1 MFVLG
6 TITKCDSAAMELR
19 HLVYFVTVAEER
31 NFSRAAER
39 LRVVQSGVS
48 AAIRSLER
56 ELGAQLFD
64 RSSQRVT
71 LTDAGTALLPAA
83 RATIDAAQAAR
94 DAVDEVRGGLRG
106 TLRIGTLISV
116 GFVDLPGLLGQFRAE
131 HPAVDLR
138 LRAAPTGSAGLA
150 QSLLDGEL
158 DVAFLSLPGRPPAG
172 LLVRVLVA
180 EPIVAVLPASHRLA
194 GRASVSLA
202 DLADEP
208 FVDSPPGYG
217 NRTEVDR
224 GFAAAGLR
232 RRVALEVADIA
243 TVARYVRSGLGVAL
257 LPRFSAGT
265 GFPAGAAAP
274 AGAPGLPAGA
284 PGDDGLRTLPVTGAR
299 LRWTFGVATGS
310 ARRPSA
316 AVRALLD
323 LIDAYRVERAG

>member
-1 MFVLG
+1 
-6 TITKCDSAAMELR
+6 MELR

-31 NFSRAAER
+31 NFSRAAQR

-48 AAIRSLER
+48 AAIRALER
-56 ELGAQLFD
+56 ELGTPLFE
-64 RSSQRVT
+64 RTSQRVA

-106 TLRIGTLISV
+106 TVRIGTLISV

-131 HPAVDLR
+131 HPGVDLR
-138 LRAAPTGSAGLA
+138 MRAAPTGSAGLA
-150 QSLLDGEL
+150 RALLDGEL
-158 DVAFLSLPGRPPAG
+158 DVAFVSLAGRPPAG
-172 LLVRVLVA
+172 LSVRVLVA
-180 EPIVAVLPASHRLA
+180 EPIVAVLPAGHRLAGAGATDLAGKSSRRPAGTASVGPA

-202 DLADEP
+202 DLVDEP

-224 GFAAAGLR
+224 GFAAAGLQ

-243 TVARYVRSGLGVAL
+243 TVADYVRNGLGVAL
-257 LPRFSAGT
+257 IPRFAVGSG
-265 GFPAGAAAP
+265 
-274 AGAPGLPAGA
+274 
-284 PGDDGLRTLPVTGAR
+284 DGLVTLSVTGAG
-299 LRWTFGVATGS
+299 LRWTFGVATAS
-310 ARRPSA
+310 ARGPSA

-323 LIDAYRVERAG
+323 MVDAHRLER

>member
-1 MFVLG
+1 
-6 TITKCDSAAMELR
+6 MELR

-56 ELGAQLFD
+56 ELGTQLFD
-64 RSSQRVT
+64 RSSQRVA
-71 LTDAGTALLPAA
+71 LTDAGTALLPEA
-83 RATIDAAQAAR
+83 RATLDAAQAAR

-116 GFVDLPGLLGQFRAE
+116 PFVDLPGLLGQFRAE

-150 QSLLDGEL
+150 RSLLDGEL
-158 DVAFLSLPGRPPAG
+158 DVAFVSLAGRPPPG
-172 LLVRVLVA
+172 LSVRVLVA
-180 EPIVAVLPASHRLA
+180 EPIVAVLPVGHRLA
-194 GRASVSLA
+194 ERAAVTLA

-243 TVARYVRSGLGVAL
+243 TVAQYVRNGLGVAL
-257 LPRFSAGT
+257 LPGFSVQS
-265 GFPAGAAAP
+265 AA
-274 AGAPGLPAGA
+274 
-284 PGDDGLRTLPVTGAR
+284 GLRMLPVSGAR

-323 LIDAYRVERAG
+323 LVDAYRVATTG

>member
-1 MFVLG
+1 MFVLSI
-6 TITKCDSAAMELR
+6 ITKCDSAAMELR

-56 ELGAQLFD
+56 DLGAPLFD
-64 RSSQRVT
+64 RSSQRVA
-71 LTDAGTALLPAA
+71 LTDAGAALLPAA

-116 GFVDLPGLLGQFRAE
+116 GFVDLPGLLGRFRAE

-150 QSLLDGEL
+150 RSLLEGEL
-158 DVAFLSLPGRPPAG
+158 DVAFVSLAGRPPAG
-172 LLVRVLVA
+172 LAVRVLVA
-180 EPIVAVLPASHRLA
+180 EPIVAVLPAGHRLA
-194 GRASVSLA
+194 DRAAVTLA

-224 GFAAAGLR
+224 GFGAAGLR

-243 TVARYVRSGLGVAL
+243 TVSQYVRNGLGAAL
-257 LPRFSAGT
+257 IPRFAVG
-265 GFPAGAAAP
+265 P
-274 AGAPGLPAGA
+274 
-284 PGDDGLRTLPVTGAR
+284 DDGLRILPVAGAR

-323 LIDAYRVERAG
+323 LIDAYRTTAGDV

>member
-1 MFVLG
+1 
-6 TITKCDSAAMELR
+6 MELR

-31 NFSRAAER
+31 NFSRAAMR

-48 AAIRSLER
+48 AAIRTLER
-56 ELGAQLFD
+56 ELGTPLFD
-64 RSSQRVT
+64 RSSQRVA
-71 LTDAGTALLPAA
+71 LTDAGVALLPAA

-131 HPAVDLR
+131 HPGVDLR

-150 QSLLDGEL
+150 RSVLDGEL
-158 DVAFLSLPGRPPAG
+158 DVAFVSLAGRPPAG
-172 LLVRVLVA
+172 LSVRVLLA
-180 EPIVAVLPASHRLA
+180 DPIVAVLPAGHRLA
-194 GRASVSLA
+194 HRDEVTLA

-224 GFAAAGLR
+224 GFAAAGLD

-243 TVARYVRSGLGVAL
+243 TVAQYVRNGLGVAL
-257 LPRFSAGT
+257 IPRFAV
-265 GFPAGAAAP
+265 
-274 AGAPGLPAGA
+274 
-284 PGDDGLRTLPVTGAR
+284 GDTHGLRVLPLTGAR

-323 LIDAYRVERAG
+323 LVDAHRVQLTGERSGARGVRRMDGEGGAHDALDVPP

>member
-1 MFVLG
+1 
-6 TITKCDSAAMELR
+6 MELR

-31 NFSRAAER
+31 NFSRAAAR

-56 ELGAQLFD
+56 ELGVPLFE
-64 RSSQRVT
+64 RTSQRVA
-71 LTDAGTALLPAA
+71 LTDAGAVLLPAA

-94 DAVDEVRGGLRG
+94 DVVDEVRGGLRG

-138 LRAAPTGSAGLA
+138 LRAAPSGSAGLA
-150 QSLLDGEL
+150 RSLLEGEL
-158 DVAFLSLPGRPPAG
+158 DVAFLSLAGRPPAG
-172 LLVRVLVA
+172 LSLRVLAA
-180 EPIVAVLPASHRLA
+180 EPIVAVLPAGHPLA
-194 GRASVSLA
+194 GRDAVTLE

-217 NRTEVDR
+217 NRNEVDR
-224 GFAAAGLR
+224 GFAAAGLL
-232 RRVALEVADIA
+232 RRVAVEVADIA
-243 TVARYVRSGLGVAL
+243 TVAQYVRNGLGVAL
-257 LPRFSAGT
+257 IPRFAA
-265 GFPAGAAAP
+265 AGAA
-274 AGAPGLPAGA
+274 
-284 PGDDGLRTLPVTGAR
+284 DGVRALPVTGAR

-323 LIDAYRVERAG
+323 LVDAYRVEMPG